1 MDVFSFLLHGG
12 SATTENAIPVRRW
25 LFELVTH
32 IFARWWCTVPL
43 SCVNSQHLN
52 SPPSLTAVASPH
64 AIPTNTNE
72 HCCLLKIQVE
82 LMILANSL
90 ASHSLAPVF
99 RAPREK
105 KLLESGTWRR
115 EGAIL
120 PSSKIPRAPP
130 LFEVCVIITCS
141 MVFNPLAGAALWGS
155 GGNSGG
161 TWDRFLNPGIRK
173 T

>member
-1 MDVFSFLLHGG
+1 MTKWKGQLRNQHWKIFCAGVLVHGCFLFLFHGG

-72 HCCLLKIQVE
+72 HCCLLKIHVE
-82 LMILANSL
+82 FMIRANSL
-90 ASHSLAPVF
+90 ASHSLAP
-99 RAPREK
+99 
-105 KLLESGTWRR
+105 
-115 EGAIL
+115 
-120 PSSKIPRAPP
+120 SSQRKETVGVWYVEAGRSNFA
-130 LFEVCVIITCS
+130 LFKNSTGSASVRGVCNHH
-141 MVFNPLAGAALWGS
+141 MFNG
-155 GGNSGG
+155 
-161 TWDRFLNPGIRK
+161 F
-173 T
+173 